1 MKIAVLNAVVAQS
14 LIVVGTAHAGNVSTM
29 PEPGSL
35 ALLSIGAAA
44 VAAGAWWRNRK

>member
-1 MKIAVLNAVVAQS
+1 MKIALLAVAAQILFIAGS
-14 LIVVGTAHAGNVSTM
+14 AHAGFATVQV
-29 PEPGSL
+29 PEPTSL